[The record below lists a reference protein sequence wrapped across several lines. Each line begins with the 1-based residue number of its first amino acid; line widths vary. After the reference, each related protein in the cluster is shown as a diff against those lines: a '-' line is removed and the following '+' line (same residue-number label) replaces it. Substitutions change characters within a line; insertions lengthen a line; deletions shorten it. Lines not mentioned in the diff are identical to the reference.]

1 MKILYDANDGKIYY
15 VVSDVHLFYFTHS
28 TNIPLTEFEIDEV
41 GPNAATCVD
50 LARTR
55 GRLDVDGDPKYSMI
69 DNAGTWELHEKD
81 GWEEA
86 PIDV

>member
-1 MKILYDANDGKIYY
+1 MKILYDTTDGKIYY
-15 VVSDVHLFYFTHS
+15 AVADGPAFYFTHK
-28 TNIPLTEFEIDEV
+28 TNIALAEFEIDEV
-41 GPNAATCVD
+41 GSNAATCVD

-55 GRLDVDGDPKYSMI
+55 GRLDVEGDPKYSMI

>member
-1 MKILYDANDGKIYY
+1 MKILFNMADGAIFYA
-15 VVSDVHLFYFTHS
+15 VTESRSFYFIHT

-41 GPNAATCVD
+41 GDNAATCVD
-50 LARTR
+50 LIRTLNR
-55 GRLDVDGDPKYSMI
+55 FDTAGDPKYSMI

-86 PIDV
+86 PDDV